1 MTTFYALVCTPAVL
15 ESTRLQFLQV
25 ACKSVLQQPICATM
39 TIVLRAPPLGG
50 LLQLF
55 GHMTAHVG
63 RRNVVLG
70 DQGHAAAIVLGVV
83 LFLILPQVP
92 AAALVLGT
100 LRACKLPDLICL
112 MTFPCQ
118 M

>member
-1 MTTFYALVCTPAVL
+1 MPVGEASRARIY
-15 ESTRLQFLQV
+15 
-25 ACKSVLQQPICATM
+25 KNSVLAGGMQFSAAAATCATT

-63 RRNVVLG
+63 RRNVILG